1 MTAMAEGHDGHRTH
15 RVIVV
20 GSVNIDFSITA
31 DTLPAPGETVLGRDF
46 RRSLGGK
53 GANQAAAASRYGAST
68 VIVGAVGDDDEGR
81 EAVTCLNSDGI
92 DTSGIIF
99 LPDQRTGVALISVD
113 SHAQNQIVVAQGA
126 NGRLDRESVRRS
138 LLAAAE
144 GSDHVTVLAS
154 LEIPLDAVIAASEV
168 SAEQGW
174 TLVVNPAP
182 YQPLPSEVMGRIDV
196 LTPNEVEA
204 AALLGGPSW
213 SDDPAALAGLFHSGV
228 KAVVVT
234 LGPAG
239 AVVITSD
246 SRHDVPAPPVTA
258 IDATGAGDVFN
269 GVLAAELACGSSLE
283 VAARVGVT
291 AASLATTVPGARTA
305 PPRVEVIRVMDSRA

>member
-1 MTAMAEGHDGHRTH
+1 MAESHDGHRTH

-20 GSVNIDFSITA
+20 GSVNIDFSIAA
-31 DTLPAPGETVLGRDF
+31 DALPAPGETVLGRDF

-53 GANQAAAASRYGAST
+53 GANQAVAASRYGIST
-68 VIVGAVGDDDEGR
+68 ALVAAVGDDDEGR
-81 EAVTCLNSDGI
+81 EAVASLMLDGI
-92 DTSGIIF
+92 DTSGILS
-99 LPDQRTGVALISVD
+99 LPDEHTGVALISVD

-126 NGRLDRESVRRS
+126 NGRLGRESVRRS
-138 LLAAAE
+138 LLSAAD
-144 GSDHVTVLAS
+144 GSDHVAVLAS
-154 LEIPLDAVIAASEV
+154 LEIPLDSVIAASEV
-168 SAEQGW
+168 SVEQGW

-182 YQPLPSEVMGRIDV
+182 YQPLPSEVMSRIDV

-204 AALLGGPSW
+204 AALLGGPDW

-228 KAVVVT
+228 KALVVT

-239 AVVITSD
+239 AVVITPD
-246 SRHDVPAPPVTA
+246 TRHDVPAPPVTA

-283 VAARVGVT
+283 EAARVSVT
-291 AASLATTVPGARTA
+291 AASLATTLPGARTA
-305 PPRVEVIRVMDSRA
+305 PPRVEVIRLMDSRA